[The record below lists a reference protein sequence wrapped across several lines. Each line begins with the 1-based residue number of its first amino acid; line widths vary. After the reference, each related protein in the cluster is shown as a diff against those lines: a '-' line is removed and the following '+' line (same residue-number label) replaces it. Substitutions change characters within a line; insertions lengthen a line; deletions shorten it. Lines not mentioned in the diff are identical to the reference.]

1 MNDRATLGRTMDAP
15 TPPPAGDRELIE
27 QSGLFDA
34 EWYLQQC
41 PDVAT
46 GDIDPIAHYLTQG
59 AALGLS
65 PGPAFSTS
73 RYLAAHVDVAAA
85 GMNPLVH
92 YVRHGQREGRM
103 VFPAADP
110 PSTARHLPRH
120 EGRTR
125 VLVVGHLA
133 GRRLF
138 GAERS
143 LLDVLDGFA
152 TIGIDTVVIAPMTD
166 NEAYL
171 DELRAR
177 CTALE
182 SMRVP
187 YRYPHEPA
195 DEHAVQ
201 QVMAIIER
209 YGIQAVHTNT
219 IVPREPLLAARRL
232 GLPAVVHAREIPFD
246 DPELCEW
253 LQATPDELV
262 ASVVADADFLIANSH
277 ATASVYPMPGR
288 VAVVPNIADLAKFP
302 PAPSHTGPVR
312 VALVANWQAKKG
324 RNEFFELARRF
335 AGRDDCEFVMVGPTD
350 EQQHELAASVDVP
363 PNVRFTGYAAGP
375 TAAMAEADVVVS
387 LSRCHEAA
395 PRTMLEAMASGL
407 PVVAWARGGAVEQIA
422 DGTTGYLVPFDDLD
436 RLFDC
441 IDELVRS
448 PTTRAAMGRAG
459 RQRISAQFS
468 PAQLARA
475 LAEAYQAILP
485 TGKLG

>member
-1 MNDRATLGRTMDAP
+1 MDAP
-15 TPPPAGDRELIE
+15 TSPLAGDREVIE

-302 PAPSHTGPVR
+302 PAPPHTGPVR

-485 TGKLG
+485 TEEPG